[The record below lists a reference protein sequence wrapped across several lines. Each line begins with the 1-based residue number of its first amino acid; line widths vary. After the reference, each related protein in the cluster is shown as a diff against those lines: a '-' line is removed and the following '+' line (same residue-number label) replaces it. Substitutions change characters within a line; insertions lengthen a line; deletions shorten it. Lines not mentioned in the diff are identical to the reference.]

1 MSLLTDLSELFG
13 AAFADLG
20 LDPELGVVA
29 LSQRPELG
37 QFQCNGALAA
47 AKAAGRSPR
56 DIAQDIVTRVSTDPR
71 LEGVSIA
78 GPGFVNVSV
87 TDEHLVGV
95 LDEAAGS
102 PDLGVH
108 QDEPDRV
115 IIDYGGPNVAKA
127 LHVGHLRTA
136 CIGESIKRILRAKG
150 HDVLG
155 DVHLGDWGLPMG
167 QLITEMEL
175 RMPDLPYFDPSSTG
189 PYPDESP
196 VTMADLEEMYP
207 AAATRCANDES
218 EAEKARL
225 ATAELQTGRPGYQAL
240 FQHFRSVSV
249 AALKATYDRLDVEFD
264 LWNGE
269 MSINDRIAPM
279 IERLEATGVV
289 EHSQGAQIIDVS
301 RPDDRQDYPPL
312 MLVNSRGAVMYH
324 TTDLATIDERVTD
337 MGRNVLLYFVDARQ
351 TLHFEQVF
359 RAARRG
365 GIAGPEI
372 LMEHAPNG
380 TVNGPDGKPL
390 KTRSGG
396 LLPLESMLDEAHA
409 KAVDRLAENDIATEY
424 SKAER
429 ERIAERVAIA
439 AVKFG
444 ELQNH
449 RTSDYNLDLDR
460 FTQFTG
466 KTGPY
471 LLYAVVRVGSLLRRA
486 SEADLAPGP
495 LLPPDVEAE
504 RNLMLQL
511 TRLPDV
517 VDRAASLRAPNHV
530 AEYAYEV
537 AADLSRFYEQCHVL
551 TEEDVDRQ
559 ASWLSLV
566 DLTGA
571 VLGTCLDLLAIP
583 VPERM

>member
-1 MSLLTDLSELFG
+1 MT
-13 AAFADLG
+13 
-20 LDPELGVVA
+20 

-37 QFQCNGALAA
+37 QYQCNGALAA
-47 AKAAGRSPR
+47 AKAAGRNPR
-56 DIAQDIVTRVSTDPR
+56 DIAQDILDRVSADPR
-71 LEGVSIA
+71 LRDISIA

-87 TDEHLVGV
+87 TDEHLVSI
-95 LDEAAGS
+95 LTEAADD
-102 PDLGVH
+102 PQLGIH
-108 QDEPDRV
+108 QDAPERV
-115 IIDYGGPNVAKA
+115 IIDYGGANIAKS

-136 CIGESIKRILRAKG
+136 AIGESMKEILRAKG
-150 HDVLG
+150 HHVLG

-175 RMPDLPYFDPSSTG
+175 RIPELPYFDPTHTG

-207 AAATRCANDES
+207 AAAARCADDEI
-218 EAEKARL
+218 EAEKARR
-225 ATAELQTGRPGYQAL
+225 ATAHLQSGDRPGYSAL
-240 FQHFRSVSV
+240 FEHFRQVSV
-249 AALKATYDRLDVEFD
+249 DALKATYDRLNVEFD
-264 LWNGE
+264 LWHGE
-269 MSINDRIAPM
+269 MSVNGRIPVMLA
-279 IERLEATGVV
+279 RLA
-289 EHSQGAQIIDVS
+289 EHGISEESQGAIVIDVS
-301 RPDDRQDYPPL
+301 QPDDRQEYPPL
-312 MLVNSRGAVMYH
+312 MLVNSLGAATYH
-324 TTDLATIDERVTD
+324 TTDLATIDERVHD
-337 MGRNVLLYFVDARQ
+337 LDRNVLLYFVDARQ

-359 RAARRG
+359 RAARRA
-365 GIAGPEI
+365 GIAGPDVV
-372 LMEHAPNG
+372 LEHDPNG
-380 TVNGPDGKPL
+380 TVNGPDGRPL

-396 LLPLESMLDEAHA
+396 LLPLDAMLDEAHA
-409 KAVDRLAENDIATEY
+409 KAAERLAENDIATEY
-424 SKAER
+424 SDTER
-429 ERIAERVAIA
+429 DEIAERVAIA

-471 LLYAVVRVGSLLRRA
+471 LLYAVVRVASLLRRA
-486 SEADLAPGP
+486 AEQGLEPGP
-495 LLPPDVEAE
+495 LLAPEVEVE

-517 VDRAASLRAPNHV
+517 VDRAAMLRAPNHV
-530 AEYAYEV
+530 AEYTYEV

-551 TEEDVDRQ
+551 TEEEPARQ